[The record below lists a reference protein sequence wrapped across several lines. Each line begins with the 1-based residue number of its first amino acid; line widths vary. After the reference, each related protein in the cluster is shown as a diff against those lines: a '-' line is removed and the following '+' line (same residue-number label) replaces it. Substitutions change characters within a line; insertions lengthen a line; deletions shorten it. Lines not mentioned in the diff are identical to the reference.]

1 MNFSS
6 SLCRCWIFIAIIVVL
21 LSPFG
26 LAQQPPAGQPGQQAQ
41 PPAGQAVPGPGQEGQ
56 PPQPA
61 QRQQSP
67 IVRQIEIQYA
77 GPATL
82 SRQRI
87 LSNMKTT
94 VGQPYSELTV
104 EDDVRSLY
112 ATGLVTNV
120 RIYGEPLPDGV
131 KVIVVVQT
139 RVTLTEV
146 IIQGNQIVKAKRL
159 RRELNLK
166 TGTPLDEQSL
176 ETARQKLVELYQKR
190 GYPDTDVQYKVA
202 VNEDRGTAS
211 VTFAVSEGQRSVVK
225 TIRFVGNSVLSAK
238 RLRKEMKTKEN
249 NPLGFFTGAGRL
261 NNQQLDGDVQ
271 KLKELYQDNG
281 YADAQITDVK
291 IDRLDKKNVIVTI
304 YITEGQQYHV
314 GTVTIEGLHIVSEA
328 NFRKVIKVTEGKV
341 FSPQKLQKDIKSVED
356 AYGVAG
362 YADAKVNV
370 QTAPAGP
377 AVVNLSYKVDEGIQS
392 FVEHINIS
400 GNSRTKDKVLRREI
414 ILSPG
419 DVFDTVRVDISKKRL
434 EGLQYFERVDTYAS
448 DTAVPGRK
456 DLNVVVQEKR
466 TGNLNFGLGFST
478 TDGLLGFAELAQG
491 NFDIMNWKTFTGA
504 GQKFRARV
512 QLGTETKD
520 ASVELSEPYF
530 LDQRLAVGGRLFFDE
545 YDYYSDVYDQRD
557 YGFDI
562 FLRKPITNFLSMK
575 LDYTIQEIDI
585 YNIDQSLI
593 TTQLNNLINQEGV
606 DNLES
611 RVTLGLTYDTRDSA
625 FLTRKGTRIDFS
637 TYVSGGPLGG
647 SVQVYGFDLD
657 AAQYFHLPYDTIL
670 LLNGEIGSVNNWSDG
685 SKTGGIV
692 PIFDRLYLGGAST
705 LRGFKFRDVG
715 PKDDQGNAVGG
726 NTLTRWTIEYTI
738 PIIERVR
745 FAIFYDGGFVNAG
758 SWSFSPE
765 KVPVQGTPGKFS
777 GGLNQDIGIGVR
789 LDLPIGPLRL
799 DYGFPIEEDSFS
811 SKSGQ
816 FQFSVGYQF

>member
-1 MNFSS
+1 MNFSRS
-6 SLCRCWIFIAIIVVL
+6 SCRNWIFIAIISAAL
-21 LSPFG
+21 NSLGS
-26 LAQQPPAGQPGQQAQ
+26 AQQPPPGQPAQ
-41 PPAGQAVPGPGQEGQ
+41 PPPGQNPQVPGTEGQ

-61 QRQQSP
+61 PRQQSP

-94 VGQPYSELTV
+94 VGQPYSEQTV

-139 RVTLTEV
+139 RVTLSEIV
-146 IIQGNQIVKAKRL
+146 IQGNQAIKAKRL
-159 RRELNLK
+159 RRELNIK
-166 TGTPLDEQSL
+166 TGSPLDEQAL
-176 ETARQKLVELYQKR
+176 EQARQKLVELYQKR
-190 GYPDTDVQYKVA
+190 GYPDTDVQYKVD
-202 VNEDRGTAS
+202 VNEDRGTAR
-211 VTFAVSEGQRSVVK
+211 VTFAVSEGQKSVVK
-225 TIRFVGNSVLSAK
+225 RIRFVGNGALTAK

-249 NPLGFFTGAGRL
+249 NILGFVTGAGRL

-291 IDRLDKKNVIVTI
+291 IDRLDKKNVVVTI

-314 GTVTIEGLHIVSEA
+314 GTLSVEGLHIVTEA
-328 NFRKVIKVTEGKV
+328 NFRKVIKVTEGKI

-370 QTAPAGP
+370 QTTPAGP
-377 AVVNLSYKVDEGIQS
+377 SIVNLSYKVDEGIQS

-491 NFDIMNWKTFTGA
+491 NFDIMNWRTFTGA

-512 QLGTETKD
+512 QLGTETKN
-520 ASVELSEPYF
+520 ASIELSEPYF
-530 LDQRLAVGGRLFFDE
+530 LDQRLAFGGRLFFDE
-545 YDYYSDVYDQRD
+545 YNYFSDVYDQRD

-562 FLRKPITNFLSMK
+562 FMRKPITNFLSVK

-585 YNIDQSLI
+585 YNINSSLI
-593 TTQLNNLINQEGV
+593 TQQLNDLINEEGQK
-606 DNLES
+606 NLES
-611 RVTLGLTYDTRDSA
+611 RVTLSFTYDTRDSS
-625 FLTRKGTRIDFS
+625 FLTRKGTRIDLS
-637 TYVSGGPLGG
+637 AYVAGGPLGG
-647 SVQVYGFDLD
+647 DVQIYGFDFD

-670 LLNGEIGSVNNWSDG
+670 LFNGEIASVANWNGGS
-685 SKTGGIV
+685 IV

-715 PKDDQGNAVGG
+715 PKDDEGNALGG
-726 NTLTRWTIEYTI
+726 NTLARLTVEYTI
-738 PIIERVR
+738 PIIERIRAAV
-745 FAIFYDGGFVNAG
+745 FYDGGFVDPG
-758 SWSFSPE
+758 SWNFGANR
-765 KVPVQGTPGKFS
+765 VPSTKGRFS
-777 GGLNQDIGIGVR
+777 GGFNQDIGVGVR

>member
-1 MNFSS
+1 MNFSRS
-6 SLCRCWIFIAIIVVL
+6 SCRNWIFIAIISAAL
-21 LSPFG
+21 NSLGS
-26 LAQQPPAGQPGQQAQ
+26 AQQPPPGQPAQ
-41 PPAGQAVPGPGQEGQ
+41 PPPGQNPQVPGTEGQ

-61 QRQQSP
+61 PRQQSP

-94 VGQPYSELTV
+94 VGQPYSEQTV

-139 RVTLTEV
+139 RVTLSEIV
-146 IIQGNQIVKAKRL
+146 IQGNQAIKAKRL
-159 RRELNLK
+159 RRELNIK
-166 TGTPLDEQSL
+166 TGSPLDEQAL
-176 ETARQKLVELYQKR
+176 EQARQKLVELYQKR
-190 GYPDTDVQYKVA
+190 GYPDTDVQYKVD
-202 VNEDRGTAS
+202 VNEDRGTAR
-211 VTFAVSEGQRSVVK
+211 VTFAVSEGQKSVVK
-225 TIRFVGNSVLSAK
+225 RIRFVGNGALTAK

-249 NPLGFFTGAGRL
+249 NILGFVTGAGRL

-291 IDRLDKKNVIVTI
+291 IDRLDKKNVVVTI

-314 GTVTIEGLHIVSEA
+314 GTLSVEGLHIVSEA

-370 QTAPAGP
+370 QTTPAGP
-377 AVVNLSYKVDEGIQS
+377 SIVNLSYKVDEGIQS

-491 NFDIMNWKTFTGA
+491 NFDIMNWRTFTGA

-512 QLGTETKD
+512 QLGTETKN
-520 ASVELSEPYF
+520 ASIELSEPYF
-530 LDQRLAVGGRLFFDE
+530 LDQRLAFGGRLFFDE
-545 YDYYSDVYDQRD
+545 YNYFSDVYDQRD

-562 FLRKPITNFLSMK
+562 FMRKPITNFLSVK

-585 YNIDQSLI
+585 YNINSSLI
-593 TTQLNNLINQEGV
+593 TQQLNDLINEEGQK
-606 DNLES
+606 NLES
-611 RVTLGLTYDTRDSA
+611 RVTLSFTYDTRDSS
-625 FLTRKGTRIDFS
+625 FLTRKGTRIDLS
-637 TYVSGGPLGG
+637 AYVAGGPLGG
-647 SVQVYGFDLD
+647 DVQIYGFDFD

-670 LLNGEIGSVNNWSDG
+670 LFNGEIASVANWNGGS
-685 SKTGGIV
+685 IV

-715 PKDDQGNAVGG
+715 PKDDEGNALGG
-726 NTLTRWTIEYTI
+726 NTMARLTVEYTI
-738 PIIERVR
+738 PIIERIRAAV
-745 FAIFYDGGFVNAG
+745 FYDGGFVDPG
-758 SWSFSPE
+758 SWNFGANR
-765 KVPVQGTPGKFS
+765 VPSTKGRFS
-777 GGLNQDIGIGVR
+777 GGFNQDIGVGVR

>member
-6 SLCRCWIFIAIIVVL
+6 SLCRYWIFIAIIVAL

-26 LAQQPPAGQPGQQAQ
+26 QAQQPPAGQPGQ
-41 PPAGQAVPGPGQEGQ
+41 PPAGQGVPGPGQEGQ

-94 VGQPYSELTV
+94 VGQPYSEVTV

-146 IIQGNQIVKAKRL
+146 LIQGNQIVKAKRL

-166 TGTPLDEQSL
+166 TGSPLDEQAL

-211 VTFAVSEGQRSVVK
+211 VTFAISEGQRSVVK
-225 TIRFVGNSVLSAK
+225 TIRFVGNYVLTAK

-271 KLKELYQDNG
+271 KLKELYQDTG
-281 YADAQITDVK
+281 YADAQITDVR
-291 IDRLDKKNVIVTI
+291 IDRLDKKNVVVTI
-304 YITEGQQYHV
+304 YITEGPQYHV
-314 GTVTIEGLHIVSEA
+314 GTLSIEGLHIVSEP
-328 NFRKVIKVTEGKV
+328 NFRKVIKITEGKV
-341 FSPQKLQKDIKSVED
+341 FSPQKLQKDIKAVED

-370 QTAPAGP
+370 QTTPAGP

-512 QLGTETKD
+512 QLGTETKN

-545 YDYYSDVYDQRD
+545 YDYFSDVYDQRD

-593 TTQLNNLINQEGV
+593 TTQLNDLINQEGA

-611 RVTLGLTYDTRDSA
+611 RVTLGFTYDTRDSA

-637 TYVSGGPLGG
+637 TYVTGGPLGG

-670 LLNGEIGSVNNWSDG
+670 LLNGEIGTINNWSDG

-745 FAIFYDGGFVNAG
+745 FAVFYDGGFVNAG

-765 KVPVQGTPGKFS
+765 RVAVPGSPGKFS

>member
-1 MNFSS
+1 
-6 SLCRCWIFIAIIVVL
+6 
-21 LSPFG
+21 
-26 LAQQPPAGQPGQQAQ
+26 
-41 PPAGQAVPGPGQEGQ
+41 
-56 PPQPA
+56 
-61 QRQQSP
+61 
-67 IVRQIEIQYA
+67 
-77 GPATL
+77 
-82 SRQRI
+82 
-87 LSNMKTT
+87 MKTT
-94 VGQPYSELTV
+94 VGQPYSEQTV

-139 RVTLTEV
+139 RVTLSEIV
-146 IIQGNQIVKAKRL
+146 IQGNQAIKAKRL
-159 RRELNLK
+159 RRELNIK
-166 TGTPLDEQSL
+166 TGSPLDEQAL
-176 ETARQKLVELYQKR
+176 EQARQKLVELYQKR
-190 GYPDTDVQYKVA
+190 GYPDTDVQYKVD
-202 VNEDRGTAS
+202 VNEDRGTAR
-211 VTFAVSEGQRSVVK
+211 VTFAVSEGQKSVVK
-225 TIRFVGNSVLSAK
+225 RIRFVGNGALTAK

-249 NPLGFFTGAGRL
+249 NILGFVTGAGRL

-291 IDRLDKKNVIVTI
+291 IDRLDKKNVVVTI

-314 GTVTIEGLHIVSEA
+314 GTLSVEGLHIVTEA

-370 QTAPAGP
+370 QTTPAGP
-377 AVVNLSYKVDEGIQS
+377 SIVNLSYKVDEGIQS

-491 NFDIMNWKTFTGA
+491 NFDIMNWRTFTGA

-512 QLGTETKD
+512 QLGTQTKN
-520 ASVELSEPYF
+520 ASIELSEPYF
-530 LDQRLAVGGRLFFDE
+530 LDQRLAFGGRLFFDE
-545 YDYYSDVYDQRD
+545 YNYFSDVYDQRD

-562 FLRKPITNFLSMK
+562 FMRKPITNFLSVK

-585 YNIDQSLI
+585 YNINSSLI
-593 TTQLNNLINQEGV
+593 TQQLNDLINEEGQK
-606 DNLES
+606 NLES
-611 RVTLGLTYDTRDSA
+611 RVTLSFTYDTRDSS
-625 FLTRKGTRIDFS
+625 FLTRKGTRIDLS
-637 TYVSGGPLGG
+637 AYVAGGPLGG
-647 SVQVYGFDLD
+647 DVQIYGFDFD

-670 LLNGEIGSVNNWSDG
+670 LFNGEIASVANWNGGS
-685 SKTGGIV
+685 IV

-715 PKDDQGNAVGG
+715 PKDDEGNALGG
-726 NTLTRWTIEYTI
+726 NTMARLTVEYTI
-738 PIIERVR
+738 PIIERIRAAV
-745 FAIFYDGGFVNAG
+745 FYDGGFVDPG
-758 SWSFSPE
+758 SWNFGANR
-765 KVPVQGTPGKFS
+765 VPSTKGRFS
-777 GGLNQDIGIGVR
+777 GGFNQDIGVGVR

>member
-1 MNFSS
+1 MNFSRP
-6 SLCRCWIFIAIIVVL
+6 LCRNWIFMAIIL
-21 LSPFG
+21 ASLSPFG
-26 LAQQPPAGQPGQQAQ
+26 LAQQQAPGQPAQ
-41 PPAGQAVPGPGQEGQ
+41 PPAGQNPAPGQGVPQAPAGQ
-56 PPQPA
+56 PPPAA
-61 QRQQSP
+61 QRQSP

-94 VGQPYSELTV
+94 VGQPYSETTV

-139 RVTLTEV
+139 RVTLSEV
-146 IIQGNQIVKAKRL
+146 VIQGNQIVKAKRL
-159 RRELNLK
+159 RREMNLK
-166 TGTPLDEQSL
+166 TGTPLDEQAL
-176 ETARQKLVELYQKR
+176 EVARQKLVELYQKR
-190 GYPDTDVQYKVA
+190 GYPDTDVQYKVD
-202 VNEDRGTAS
+202 VNEDRGTAR
-211 VTFAVSEGQRSVVK
+211 VTFAISEGHRSTVK
-225 TIRFVGNSVLSAK
+225 TIRFVGNTVLSSK
-238 RLRKEMKTKEN
+238 RLRKEMKTKESN
-249 NPLGFFTGAGRL
+249 ILGFVTGAGRL
-261 NNQQLDGDVQ
+261 NNQQLDADVQ
-271 KLKELYQDNG
+271 KLRELYQDNG

-291 IDRLDKKNVIVTI
+291 IDRLDQKNVIITI
-304 YITEGQQYHV
+304 YINEGPQYHI
-314 GTVTIEGLHIVSEA
+314 GTVTVEGLHIVTEP
-328 NFRKVIKVTEGKV
+328 NFRKVIKETEGKV

-370 QTAPAGP
+370 QTTPAGP
-377 AVVNLSYKVDEGIQS
+377 AMVNLSYKVDEGIQS

-414 ILSPG
+414 VLSPG

-448 DTAVPGRK
+448 DTAIPGRK

-478 TDGLLGFAELAQG
+478 TDGLLGFAELSQG
-491 NFDIMNWKTFTGA
+491 NFDILNWKTFTGA

-520 ASVELSEPYF
+520 ASIELSEPYF
-530 LDQRLAVGGRLFFDE
+530 LDQRLALGGRLFFDE
-545 YDYYSDVYDQRD
+545 YNYYSDVYDQRD

-562 FLRKPITNFLSMK
+562 FLRKPITNFLSVK

-585 YNIDQSLI
+585 YNINSSLI
-593 TTQLNNLINQEGV
+593 SSELQDLINQEGA

-611 RVTLGLTYDTRDSA
+611 RVTLGFTYDTRDSA
-625 FLTRKGTRIDFS
+625 FLTRKGTRIDLS

-647 SVQVYGFDLD
+647 SVQVYGMDLD

-670 LLNGEIGSVNNWSDG
+670 LLNGEIGSVANWSGG
-685 SKTGGIV
+685 SESGGIV

-715 PKDDQGNAVGG
+715 PKDGNGDAIGG
-726 NTLTRWTIEYTI
+726 NTLVRYTIEYTI

-745 FAIFYDGGFVNAG
+745 AAVFYDGGFVNPG
-758 SWSFSPE
+758 SWSFSPQ
-765 KVPVQGTPGKFS
+765 KVPTGNKGQFS
-777 GGLNQDIGIGVR
+777 GGFNQDIGIGVR

>member
-1 MNFSS
+1 MNFSRS
-6 SLCRCWIFIAIIVVL
+6 SCRNWIFIAIISAAL
-21 LSPFG
+21 NSLGS
-26 LAQQPPAGQPGQQAQ
+26 AQQPPPGQPAQ
-41 PPAGQAVPGPGQEGQ
+41 PPPGQNPQVPGTEGQ

-61 QRQQSP
+61 PRQQSP

-94 VGQPYSELTV
+94 VGQPYSEQTV

-139 RVTLTEV
+139 RVTLSEIV
-146 IIQGNQIVKAKRL
+146 IQGNQAIKAKRL
-159 RRELNLK
+159 RRELNIK
-166 TGTPLDEQSL
+166 TGSPLDEQAL
-176 ETARQKLVELYQKR
+176 EQARQKLVELYQKR
-190 GYPDTDVQYKVA
+190 GYPDTDVQYKVD
-202 VNEDRGTAS
+202 VNEDRGTAR
-211 VTFAVSEGQRSVVK
+211 VTFAVSEGQKSVVK
-225 TIRFVGNSVLSAK
+225 RIRFVGNGALTAK

-249 NPLGFFTGAGRL
+249 NILGFVTGAGRL

-291 IDRLDKKNVIVTI
+291 IDRLDKKNVVVTI

-314 GTVTIEGLHIVSEA
+314 GTLSVEGLHIVTEA
-328 NFRKVIKVTEGKV
+328 NFRKVIKVTEGKI

-370 QTAPAGP
+370 QTTPAGP
-377 AVVNLSYKVDEGIQS
+377 SIVNLSYKVDEGIQS

-491 NFDIMNWKTFTGA
+491 NFDIMNWRTFTGA

-512 QLGTETKD
+512 QLGTQTKN
-520 ASVELSEPYF
+520 ASIELSEPYF
-530 LDQRLAVGGRLFFDE
+530 LDQRLAFGGRLFFDE
-545 YDYYSDVYDQRD
+545 YNYFSDVYDQRD

-562 FLRKPITNFLSMK
+562 FMRKPITNFLSVK

-585 YNIDQSLI
+585 YNINSSLI
-593 TTQLNNLINQEGV
+593 TQQLNDLINEEGQK
-606 DNLES
+606 NLES
-611 RVTLGLTYDTRDSA
+611 RVTLSFTYDTRDSS
-625 FLTRKGTRIDFS
+625 FLTRKGTRIDLS
-637 TYVSGGPLGG
+637 AYVAGGPLGG
-647 SVQVYGFDLD
+647 DVQIYGFDFD

-670 LLNGEIGSVNNWSDG
+670 LFNGEIASVANWNGGS
-685 SKTGGIV
+685 IV

-715 PKDDQGNAVGG
+715 PKDDEGNALGG
-726 NTLTRWTIEYTI
+726 NTLARLTVEYTI

-745 FAIFYDGGFVNAG
+745 AAVFYDGGFVDPG
-758 SWSFSPE
+758 SWNFGANR
-765 KVPVQGTPGKFS
+765 VPSTKGRFS
-777 GGLNQDIGIGVR
+777 GGFNQDIGVGVR

>member
-1 MNFSS
+1 VQAPPGQN
-6 SLCRCWIFIAIIVVL
+6 
-21 LSPFG
+21 
-26 LAQQPPAGQPGQQAQ
+26 QPPAGQNA
-41 PPAGQAVPGPGQEGQ
+41 PATGQEGQ
-56 PPQPA
+56 PPTPA
-61 QRQQSP
+61 PRQQSP

-146 IIQGNQIVKAKRL
+146 TIQGNQIVNTKRL

-166 TGTPLDEQSL
+166 TGSPLDEQAL
-176 ETARQKLVELYQKR
+176 ETARQKLVDLYQKR
-190 GYPDTDVQYKVA
+190 GYPDTDVQYKVD
-202 VNEDRGTAS
+202 VNEDRGTAR
-211 VTFAVSEGQRSVVK
+211 VIFAVSEGQKSLIK
-225 TIRFVGNSVLSAK
+225 TIRFVGNTALTSK

-249 NPLGFFTGAGRL
+249 NLLGFVTGAGRL

-271 KLKELYQDNG
+271 KIKELYQDNG
-281 YADAQITDVK
+281 YADAQISDVR
-291 IDRLDKKNVIVTI
+291 IDRMNKNNVIITI
-304 YITEGQQYHV
+304 YINEGPRYHV
-314 GTVTIEGLHIVSEA
+314 GTLTVEGLHIVSEP

-341 FSPQKLQKDIKSVED
+341 FSPQKLQKDIKAVED

-370 QTAPAGP
+370 QTTPAGP

-434 EGLQYFERVDTYAS
+434 EGLQFFERVDTYAS

-456 DLNVVVQEKR
+456 DLNVTVQEKR

-478 TDGLLGFAELAQG
+478 TDGLLGFAELSQG

-512 QLGTETKD
+512 QLGTETKN
-520 ASVELSEPYF
+520 ASIELSEPYLF
-530 LDQRLAVGGRLFFDE
+530 DQRLALGGRLFFDE
-545 YDYYSDVYDQRD
+545 YNYFSDVYDQRD

-562 FLRKPITNFLSMK
+562 YLRKPITNFLSAK

-585 YNIDQSLI
+585 YNINSSLI
-593 TTQLNNLINQEGV
+593 TSQLQDLINQEGAY
-606 DNLES
+606 NLES
-611 RVTLGLTYDTRDSA
+611 RATLSLTYDTRDSA
-625 FLTRKGTRIDFS
+625 FLTRKGTRVDFS
-637 TYVSGGPLGG
+637 TYVAGGPLGG
-647 SVQVYGFDLD
+647 SVQVYGFDVD

-670 LLNGEIGSVNNWSDG
+670 LLNGEVGTVENWGGSS
-685 SKTGGIV
+685 STGGIV
-692 PIFDRLYLGGAST
+692 PIFDRLYLGGASN

-715 PKDDQGNAVGG
+715 PKDNEGNAVGG

-745 FAIFYDGGFVNAG
+745 FAVFYDGGFVNAG

-765 KVPVQGTPGKFS
+765 KVQVPGNTQGKFS

>member
-6 SLCRCWIFIAIIVVL
+6 SLCRKLIFIAIIGAS

-26 LAQQPPAGQPGQQAQ
+26 LAQQPPPSEPAQ
-41 PPAGQAVPGPGQEGQ
+41 PPAGQNAPAAGQNAPAAGQEAQ
-56 PPQPA
+56 PPQA
-61 QRQQSP
+61 GQRQQSP

-94 VGQPYSELTV
+94 VGQPYSEQTV

-131 KVIVVVQT
+131 KVIVVIQT

-146 IIQGNQIVKAKRL
+146 VIQGNQIVKAKRL

-166 TGTPLDEQSL
+166 TGTPLDEQAL
-176 ETARQKLVELYQKR
+176 EQARQKLVELYQKR
-190 GYPDTDVQYKVA
+190 GYPDTDVQYKVD
-202 VNEDRGTAS
+202 VNEDRGTAR
-211 VTFAVSEGQRSVVK
+211 VTFAISEGQKSVVK
-225 TIRFVGNSVLSAK
+225 TIRFVGNTVLTSK

-249 NPLGFFTGAGRL
+249 NFLGFVTGAGRL

-291 IDRLDKKNVIVTI
+291 IDRLDKKNVAITI
-304 YITEGQQYHV
+304 YITEGPQYHV
-314 GTVTIEGLHIVSEA
+314 GTLTIEGLHIVSEP

-341 FSPQKLQKDIKSVED
+341 FSPQKLQKDIKAVED

-370 QTAPAGP
+370 ETTPAGP
-377 AVVNLSYKVDEGIQS
+377 ALVNLSYKVDEGIQS

-414 ILSPG
+414 VLSPG

-448 DTAVPGRK
+448 DTAIPGRK

-491 NFDIMNWKTFTGA
+491 NFDIMNWRTFTGA

-512 QLGTETKD
+512 QLGTQTKN
-520 ASVELSEPYF
+520 ASIELSEPYF
-530 LDQRLAVGGRLFFDE
+530 LDQRWRWAGGC
-545 YDYYSDVYDQRD
+545 
-557 YGFDI
+557 
-562 FLRKPITNFLSMK
+562 
-575 LDYTIQEIDI
+575 
-585 YNIDQSLI
+585 SLTSTI
-593 TTQLNNLINQEGV
+593 TTATCTTSGTTDLTSSCV
-606 DNLES
+606 S
-611 RVTLGLTYDTRDSA
+611 R
-625 FLTRKGTRIDFS
+625 
-637 TYVSGGPLGG
+637 
-647 SVQVYGFDLD
+647 
-657 AAQYFHLPYDTIL
+657 
-670 LLNGEIGSVNNWSDG
+670 
-685 SKTGGIV
+685 
-692 PIFDRLYLGGAST
+692 
-705 LRGFKFRDVG
+705 
-715 PKDDQGNAVGG
+715 
-726 NTLTRWTIEYTI
+726 
-738 PIIERVR
+738 
-745 FAIFYDGGFVNAG
+745 
-758 SWSFSPE
+758 
-765 KVPVQGTPGKFS
+765 
-777 GGLNQDIGIGVR
+777 
-789 LDLPIGPLRL
+789 
-799 DYGFPIEEDSFS
+799 
-811 SKSGQ
+811 
-816 FQFSVGYQF
+816 

>member
-1 MNFSS
+1 MVT
-6 SLCRCWIFIAIIVVL
+6 IIL
-21 LSPFG
+21 AFLGPQG
-26 LAQQPPAGQPGQQAQ
+26 RAQQPPAGQPPLPAAGQNPPAPGQEAQ
-41 PPAGQAVPGPGQEGQ
+41 PPAQ
-56 PPQPA
+56 PEKPQ
-61 QRQQSP
+61 RSP

-94 VGQPYSELTV
+94 VGQPYSEQTV

-146 IIQGNQIVKAKRL
+146 AIQGNEVIKTKRI
-159 RRELNLK
+159 RKELNLK
-166 TGTPLDEQSL
+166 TGSPLDEQAL
-176 ETARQKLVELYQKR
+176 EQARQKVVEMYQKR
-190 GYPDTDVQYKVA
+190 GYPDTDVQYKVD
-202 VNEDRGTAS
+202 VNEERGTAR
-211 VTFAVSEGQRSVVK
+211 VTFAISEGRKAVVK
-225 TIRFVGNSVLSAK
+225 TISFVGNMAIRSK

-249 NPLGFFTGAGRL
+249 NILGFLTGAGRL

-271 KLKELYQDNG
+271 KIKELYQDNG
-281 YADAQITDVK
+281 YADVQVTDVR
-291 IDRLDKKNVIVTI
+291 IDRLDKKNVAITI
-304 YITEGQQYHV
+304 YINEGQQYHV
-314 GTVTIEGLHIVSEA
+314 GTVAIQGLHIVTEA

-370 QTAPAGP
+370 ETTPGGP
-377 AVVNLSYKVDEGIQS
+377 ALVNLSYKVDEGIQS

-400 GNSRTKDKVLRREI
+400 GNSRTKDKVIRREI
-414 ILSPG
+414 VLSPG

-448 DTAVPGRK
+448 DTTVPGRK

-478 TDGLLGFAELAQG
+478 TDGLLGFAELSQG
-491 NFDIMNWKTFTGA
+491 NFDITNWKTFTGA

-512 QLGTETKD
+512 QLGTQTKD
-520 ASVELSEPYF
+520 ASIELTEPYF
-530 LDQRLAVGGRLFFDE
+530 LDQRLALSGRLFFDE
-545 YDYYSDVYDQRD
+545 YNYYSDVYDQRD

-562 FLRKPITNFLSMK
+562 NVRKPITNFLSVK
-575 LDYTIQEIDI
+575 LDYTLQEIGI
-585 YNIDQSLI
+585 YNINQSAI
-593 TTQLNNLINQEGV
+593 TQQLLNIIQQQGSY
-606 DNLES
+606 NLES
-611 RVTLGLTYDTRDSA
+611 RVTLALTYDTRDSA
-625 FLTRKGTRIDFS
+625 FLTRKGTRVDLS
-637 TYVSGGPLGG
+637 TYVAGGPLGG
-647 SVQVYGFDLD
+647 DVSVYGFDLD

-670 LLNGEIGSVNNWSDG
+670 LLNGEVGVVSNWNNDS
-685 SKTGGIV
+685 IV
-692 PIFDRLYLGGAST
+692 PIFDRLYLGGASN
-705 LRGFKFRDVG
+705 LRGFRFRDVG
-715 PKDDQGNAVGG
+715 PKDDQGNALGG
-726 NTLTRWTIEYTI
+726 NTLARLTVEYTI

-745 FAIFYDGGFVNAG
+745 FAVFYDGGFVNPG
-758 SWSFSPE
+758 SWSFSPQ
-765 KVPVQGTPGKFS
+765 KVPTTPPGGSNNGKFS
-777 GGLNQDIGIGVR
+777 GGYNQDIGIGVR
-789 LDLPIGPLRL
+789 LDLPIGPIRL
-799 DYGFPIEEDSFS
+799 DYGYPIQEDSFS

>member
-1 MNFSS
+1 MNFSRS
-6 SLCRCWIFIAIIVVL
+6 SCRNWIFIAIISAAL
-21 LSPFG
+21 NSLGS
-26 LAQQPPAGQPGQQAQ
+26 AQQPPPGQPAQ
-41 PPAGQAVPGPGQEGQ
+41 PPPGQNPQVPGTEGQ

-61 QRQQSP
+61 PRQQSP

-94 VGQPYSELTV
+94 VGQPYSEQTV

-139 RVTLTEV
+139 RVTLSEIV
-146 IIQGNQIVKAKRL
+146 IQGNQAIKAKRL
-159 RRELNLK
+159 RRELNIK
-166 TGTPLDEQSL
+166 TGSPLDEQAL
-176 ETARQKLVELYQKR
+176 EQARQKLVELYQKR
-190 GYPDTDVQYKVA
+190 GYPDTDVQYKVD
-202 VNEDRGTAS
+202 VNEDRGTAR
-211 VTFAVSEGQRSVVK
+211 VTFAVSEGQKSVVK
-225 TIRFVGNSVLSAK
+225 RIRFVGNGALTAK

-249 NPLGFFTGAGRL
+249 NILGFVTGAGRL

-291 IDRLDKKNVIVTI
+291 IDRLDKKNVVVTI

-314 GTVTIEGLHIVSEA
+314 GTLSVEGLHIVTEA

-370 QTAPAGP
+370 QTTPAGP
-377 AVVNLSYKVDEGIQS
+377 SIVNLSYKVDEGIQS

-491 NFDIMNWKTFTGA
+491 NFDIMNWRTFTGA

-512 QLGTETKD
+512 QLGTQTKN
-520 ASVELSEPYF
+520 ASIELSEPYF
-530 LDQRLAVGGRLFFDE
+530 LDQRLAFGGRLFFDE
-545 YDYYSDVYDQRD
+545 YNYFSDVYDQRD

-562 FLRKPITNFLSMK
+562 FMRKPITNFLSVK

-585 YNIDQSLI
+585 YNINSSLI
-593 TTQLNNLINQEGV
+593 TQQLNDLINEEGQK
-606 DNLES
+606 NLES
-611 RVTLGLTYDTRDSA
+611 RVTLSFTYDTRDSS
-625 FLTRKGTRIDFS
+625 FLTRKGTRIDLS
-637 TYVSGGPLGG
+637 AYVAGGPLGG
-647 SVQVYGFDLD
+647 DVQIYGFDFD

-670 LLNGEIGSVNNWSDG
+670 LFNGEIASVANWNGGS
-685 SKTGGIV
+685 IV

-715 PKDDQGNAVGG
+715 PKDDEGNALGG
-726 NTLTRWTIEYTI
+726 NTLARLTVEYTI

-745 FAIFYDGGFVNAG
+745 AAVFYDGGFVDPG
-758 SWSFSPE
+758 SWNFGANR
-765 KVPVQGTPGKFS
+765 VPSTKGRFS
-777 GGLNQDIGIGVR
+777 GGFNQDIGVGVR

>member
-6 SLCRCWIFIAIIVVL
+6 PHFRIWILVTIFLAFL
-21 LSPFG
+21 G
-26 LAQQPPAGQPGQQAQ
+26 LQGQAQQPAGGQPPLPPAGQNPPAPQ
-41 PPAGQAVPGPGQEGQ
+41 PPAQ
-56 PPQPA
+56 PEKP
-61 QRQQSP
+61 QQSP

-94 VGQPYSELTV
+94 VGQPYSEQTV

-146 IIQGNQIVKAKRL
+146 AIQGNEIVKTKRI

-166 TGTPLDEQSL
+166 TGSPLDEQAL
-176 ETARQKLVELYQKR
+176 EQARQKVVEMYQRR
-190 GYPDTDVQYKVA
+190 GYPDTDVQYKVD
-202 VNEDRGTAS
+202 VNEERGTAK
-211 VTFAVSEGQRSVVK
+211 VTFAISEGRKAVVK
-225 TIRFVGNSVLSAK
+225 TISFVGNTAIKLK

-249 NPLGFFTGAGRL
+249 NILGFLTGAGRL

-271 KLKELYQDNG
+271 KIKELYQDNG
-281 YADAQITDVK
+281 YADVQVTDVRV
-291 IDRLDKKNVIVTI
+291 DRLDKKNVAITI
-304 YITEGQQYHV
+304 YINEGQQYHV
-314 GTVTIEGLHIVSEA
+314 GTVTVTGLHIVTEA

-370 QTAPAGP
+370 ETTPGGP
-377 AVVNLSYKVDEGIQS
+377 ALVNLSYKVDEGIQS

-400 GNSRTKDKVLRREI
+400 GNSRTKDKVIRREI
-414 ILSPG
+414 VLSPG

-448 DTAVPGRK
+448 DTTVPGRK
-456 DLNVVVQEKR
+456 DLNVIVQEKR

-478 TDGLLGFAELAQG
+478 TDGLLGFGELTQG
-491 NFDIMNWKTFTGA
+491 NFDITNWRTFTGA

-512 QLGTETKD
+512 QLGTQTKN
-520 ASVELSEPYF
+520 ASLELSEPYF

-545 YDYYSDVYDQRD
+545 YNYFSDVYNQRD

-562 FLRKPITNFLSMK
+562 FARKPITNFLSVK

-585 YNIDQSLI
+585 YSINSSAI
-593 TTQLNNLINQEGV
+593 TQQLLDLINAQGAS
-606 DNLES
+606 NLES

-637 TYVSGGPLGG
+637 TYVAGGPLGG
-647 SVQVYGFDLD
+647 DVSVYGFDID
-657 AAQYFHLPYDTIL
+657 ASQYFHLPYDTIL
-670 LLNGEIGSVNNWSDG
+670 LLNGEVGVVSNWNNDV
-685 SKTGGIV
+685 IV
-692 PIFDRLYLGGAST
+692 PIFDRVYLGGASN
-705 LRGFKFRDVG
+705 LRGFRFRDVG
-715 PKDDQGNAVGG
+715 PKDEEGNALGG
-726 NTLTRWTIEYTI
+726 NTLARLTVEYTI

-745 FAIFYDGGFVNAG
+745 FAVFYDGGFVNPG
-758 SWSFSPE
+758 SWSFSPQ
-765 KVPVQGTPGKFS
+765 KIPTTPPGGSNNGKFS
-777 GGLNQDIGIGVR
+777 GGFNQDIGIGVR
-789 LDLPIGPLRL
+789 LDLPIGPIRL
-799 DYGFPIEEDSFS
+799 DYGYPIQEDSFS

>member
-1 MNFSS
+1 VQAPPGQN
-6 SLCRCWIFIAIIVVL
+6 
-21 LSPFG
+21 
-26 LAQQPPAGQPGQQAQ
+26 QTPAGQNA
-41 PPAGQAVPGPGQEGQ
+41 PATGQEGQ
-56 PPQPA
+56 PPTPA
-61 QRQQSP
+61 PRQQSP

-146 IIQGNQIVKAKRL
+146 TIQGNQIVKTKRL

-166 TGTPLDEQSL
+166 TGSPLDEQAL
-176 ETARQKLVELYQKR
+176 ETARQKLVDLYQKR
-190 GYPDTDVQYKVA
+190 GYPDTDVQYKVD
-202 VNEDRGTAS
+202 VNEDRGTAR
-211 VTFAVSEGQRSVVK
+211 VIFAVSEGQKSLIK
-225 TIRFVGNSVLSAK
+225 TIRFVGNTALTSK

-249 NPLGFFTGAGRL
+249 NLLGFVTGAGRL

-271 KLKELYQDNG
+271 KIKELYQDNG
-281 YADAQITDVK
+281 YADAQISDVR
-291 IDRLDKKNVIVTI
+291 IDRMNKNNVIITI
-304 YITEGQQYHV
+304 YINEGPRYHV
-314 GTVTIEGLHIVSEA
+314 GTLTVEGLHIVSEP

-341 FSPQKLQKDIKSVED
+341 FSPQKLQKDIKAVED

-370 QTAPAGP
+370 QTTPAGP

-434 EGLQYFERVDTYAS
+434 EGLQFFERVDTYAS

-456 DLNVVVQEKR
+456 DLNVTVQEKR

-478 TDGLLGFAELAQG
+478 TDGLLGFAELSQG

-512 QLGTETKD
+512 QLGTETKN
-520 ASVELSEPYF
+520 ASIELSEPYLF
-530 LDQRLAVGGRLFFDE
+530 DQRLALGGRLFFDE
-545 YDYYSDVYDQRD
+545 YNYFSDVYDQRD

-562 FLRKPITNFLSMK
+562 YLRKPITNFLSAK

-585 YNIDQSLI
+585 YNIDSSLI
-593 TTQLNNLINQEGV
+593 TSQLQDLINQEGAY
-606 DNLES
+606 NLES
-611 RVTLGLTYDTRDSA
+611 RATLSLTYDTRDSA
-625 FLTRKGTRIDFS
+625 FLTRKGTRVDFS
-637 TYVSGGPLGG
+637 TYVAGGPLGG
-647 SVQVYGFDLD
+647 SVQVYGFDVD

-670 LLNGEIGSVNNWSDG
+670 LLNGEVGTVENWGGSS
-685 SKTGGIV
+685 STGGIV
-692 PIFDRLYLGGAST
+692 PIFDRLYLGGASN

-715 PKDDQGNAVGG
+715 PKDNEGNAVGG

-745 FAIFYDGGFVNAG
+745 FAVFYDGGFVNAG

-765 KVPVQGTPGKFS
+765 KVQVPGNTQGKFS

>member
-1 MNFSS
+1 MNFSRS
-6 SLCRCWIFIAIIVVL
+6 SCRNWIFIAIISAALNL
-21 LSPFG
+21 LGS
-26 LAQQPPAGQPGQQAQ
+26 AQQPPPGQPAQ
-41 PPAGQAVPGPGQEGQ
+41 PPPGQNPQVPGTEGQ

-61 QRQQSP
+61 PRQQSP

-94 VGQPYSELTV
+94 VGQPYSEQTV

-139 RVTLTEV
+139 RVTLSEIV
-146 IIQGNQIVKAKRL
+146 IQGNQVIKAKRL
-159 RRELNLK
+159 RRELNIK
-166 TGTPLDEQSL
+166 TGSPLDEQAL
-176 ETARQKLVELYQKR
+176 EQARQKLVELYQKR
-190 GYPDTDVQYKVA
+190 GYPDTDVQYKVD
-202 VNEDRGTAS
+202 VNEDRGTAR
-211 VTFAVSEGQRSVVK
+211 VTFAVSEGQKSVVK
-225 TIRFVGNSVLSAK
+225 RIRFVGNGTLTAK

-249 NPLGFFTGAGRL
+249 NILGFVTGAGRL

-291 IDRLDKKNVIVTI
+291 IDRLDKKNVVVTI

-314 GTVTIEGLHIVSEA
+314 GTLSVEGLHIVSEA

-370 QTAPAGP
+370 QTTPAGP
-377 AVVNLSYKVDEGIQS
+377 SIVNLSYKVDEGIQS

-491 NFDIMNWKTFTGA
+491 NFDIMNWRTFTGA

-512 QLGTETKD
+512 QLGTETKN
-520 ASVELSEPYF
+520 ASIELSEPYF
-530 LDQRLAVGGRLFFDE
+530 LDQRLAFGGRLFFDE
-545 YDYYSDVYDQRD
+545 YNYFSDVYDQRD

-562 FLRKPITNFLSMK
+562 FMRKPITNFLSVK

-585 YNIDQSLI
+585 YNINSALI
-593 TTQLNNLINQEGV
+593 TQQLNDLINEEGQK
-606 DNLES
+606 NLES
-611 RVTLGLTYDTRDSA
+611 RVTLSFTYDTRDSS
-625 FLTRKGTRIDFS
+625 FLTRKGTRIDLS
-637 TYVSGGPLGG
+637 AYVAGGPLGG
-647 SVQVYGFDLD
+647 DVQIYGFDFD

-670 LLNGEIGSVNNWSDG
+670 LFNGEIASVANWNGGS
-685 SKTGGIV
+685 IV
-692 PIFDRLYLGGAST
+692 PLFDRLYLGGAST

-715 PKDDQGNAVGG
+715 PKDDEGNALGG
-726 NTLTRWTIEYTI
+726 NTLARLTVEYTI

-745 FAIFYDGGFVNAG
+745 AAVFYDGGFVDPG
-758 SWSFSPE
+758 SWNFGANR
-765 KVPVQGTPGKFS
+765 VPSTKGRFS
-777 GGLNQDIGIGVR
+777 GGFNQDIGVGVR

>member
-1 MNFSS
+1 MA
-6 SLCRCWIFIAIIVVL
+6 SLC
-21 LSPFG
+21 PFG
-26 LAQQPPAGQPGQQAQ
+26 LAQQPPAGQPGQ
-41 PPAGQAVPGPGQEGQ
+41 PPAGQTAPATGQEGQ

-166 TGTPLDEQSL
+166 TGTPLDEQAL

-211 VTFAVSEGQRSVVK
+211 VTFAVSEGQKSVVK
-225 TIRFVGNSVLSAK
+225 TIRFVGNAALTAK

-249 NPLGFFTGAGRL
+249 NILGFVTGAGRL

-281 YADAQITDVK
+281 YEDAQINDVR
-291 IDRLDKKNVIVTI
+291 IDRLDKKNVVVTI

-314 GTVTIEGLHIVSEA
+314 GTLTIDGLHIVSEP

-370 QTAPAGP
+370 QTTPAGP
-377 AVVNLSYKVDEGIQS
+377 ALVNLSYKVDEGIQS

-434 EGLQYFERVDTYAS
+434 EGLQYFERVDTFAS
-448 DTAVPGRK
+448 DTTVPGRK

-504 GQKFRARV
+504 GQKFRARI
-512 QLGTETKD
+512 QLGTETKN
-520 ASVELSEPYF
+520 ASIELSEPYF
-530 LDQRLAVGGRLFFDE
+530 LDQRLAIGGRLFFDE
-545 YDYYSDVYDQRD
+545 YDYFSDVYDQRD

-585 YNIDQSLI
+585 YNINQSLI
-593 TTQLNNLINQEGV
+593 TTQLNDLINTEGAY
-606 DNLES
+606 NLES
-611 RVTLGLTYDTRDSA
+611 RVTLGFTYDTRDSA

-637 TYVSGGPLGG
+637 AYVAGGPLGG
-647 SVQVYGFDLD
+647 SVQVFGFDLD

-670 LLNGEIGSVNNWSDG
+670 LLNGEVGSVENWSNG

-715 PKDDQGNAVGG
+715 PKDNEGNAVGG
-726 NTLTRWTIEYTI
+726 STLTRWTIEYTI

-745 FAIFYDGGFVNAG
+745 FALFYDGGFVNPG
-758 SWSFSPE
+758 SFSFGPQ
-765 KVPVQGTPGKFS
+765 KVLVPGGSNGKFS

>member
-1 MNFSS
+1 MVT
-6 SLCRCWIFIAIIVVL
+6 IIL
-21 LSPFG
+21 AFLGPQG
-26 LAQQPPAGQPGQQAQ
+26 QAQQPAAGQPPLPPVPPAGQKPPAPGQESQ
-41 PPAGQAVPGPGQEGQ
+41 PPAQ
-56 PPQPA
+56 PEKP
-61 QRQQSP
+61 QQSP

-94 VGQPYSELTV
+94 VGQPYSEQTV

-139 RVTLTEV
+139 RVTLTE
-146 IIQGNQIVKAKRL
+146 IAIQGNEVVKEKRI
-159 RRELNLK
+159 RHELNLK
-166 TGTPLDEQSL
+166 TGSPLDEQAL
-176 ETARQKLVELYQKR
+176 EQARQKVVEMYQKR
-190 GYPDTDVQYKVA
+190 GYPDTDVQYKVD
-202 VNEDRGTAS
+202 VNEERGTAK
-211 VTFAVSEGQRSVVK
+211 VTFAISEGRKAVVK
-225 TIRFVGNSVLSAK
+225 TISFVGNTAIKSK

-249 NPLGFFTGAGRL
+249 NILGFLTGAGRL

-271 KLKELYQDNG
+271 KIKELYQDNG
-281 YADAQITDVK
+281 YADVQVTDVRV
-291 IDRLDKKNVIVTI
+291 DRLDKKNVAITI
-304 YITEGQQYHV
+304 YINEGQQYHV
-314 GTVTIEGLHIVSEA
+314 GTVTVEGLHIVTEA

-370 QTAPAGP
+370 QTTPGGP
-377 AVVNLSYKVDEGIQS
+377 ALVNLSYKVDEGIQS

-400 GNSRTKDKVLRREI
+400 GNSRTKDKVIRREI
-414 ILSPG
+414 VLSPG

-448 DTAVPGRK
+448 DTTVPGRK

-478 TDGLLGFAELAQG
+478 TDGLLGFAELSQG
-491 NFDIMNWKTFTGA
+491 NFDITNWKTFTGA

-512 QLGTETKD
+512 QLGTQTKD
-520 ASVELSEPYF
+520 ASIELTEPYF
-530 LDQRLAVGGRLFFDE
+530 LDQRLAVSGRVFFDE
-545 YDYYSDVYDQRD
+545 YNYYSDVYDQRD

-562 FLRKPITNFLSMK
+562 NARKPITNFLSVK
-575 LDYTIQEIDI
+575 LDYTLQEIGI
-585 YNIDQSLI
+585 YNINQSAI
-593 TTQLNNLINQEGV
+593 TQQLLSIIQQQGSY
-606 DNLES
+606 NLES
-611 RVTLGLTYDTRDSA
+611 RVTASMTYDTRDSA
-625 FLTRKGTRIDFS
+625 FLTRKGTRIDLS
-637 TYVSGGPLGG
+637 TYVAGGPLGG
-647 SVQVYGFDLD
+647 DVSVYGFDLD

-670 LLNGEIGSVNNWSDG
+670 LLNGEVGVVSNWNNDS
-685 SKTGGIV
+685 IV

-705 LRGFKFRDVG
+705 LRGFRFRDVG
-715 PKDDQGNAVGG
+715 PKDDQGNALGG
-726 NTLTRWTIEYTI
+726 NTLARLTVEYTI

-745 FAIFYDGGFVNAG
+745 FAVFYDGGFVNPG
-758 SWSFSPE
+758 SWSFSPQ
-765 KVPVQGTPGKFS
+765 KIPTTPPGGSNNGKFS
-777 GGLNQDIGIGVR
+777 GGYNQDIGIGVR
-789 LDLPIGPLRL
+789 LDLPIGPIRL
-799 DYGFPIEEDSFS
+799 DYGYPIQEDSFS

>member
-6 SLCRCWIFIAIIVVL
+6 SLCRNWIFVAIL
-21 LSPFG
+21 MAFLSPMG
-26 LAQQPPAGQPGQQAQ
+26 RAQQPPP
-41 PPAGQAVPGPGQEGQ
+41 GQ
-56 PPQPA
+56 PPQAPPPGQEAPVGQPA
-61 QRQQSP
+61 QAPQRQQV
-67 IVRQIEIQYA
+67 VRQIEIQYA

-87 LSNMKTT
+87 LSNMKTI
-94 VGQPYSELTV
+94 VGQPYSEQTV

-146 IIQGNQIVKAKRL
+146 VIQGNLKVKTKRL

-166 TGTPLDEQSL
+166 SGTPLDEQAL
-176 ETARQKLVELYQKR
+176 EQARQKLVELYQKR
-190 GYPDTDVQYKVA
+190 GYPNTDVQYKVD
-202 VNEDRGTAS
+202 VNEDRGTAR
-211 VTFAVSEGQRSVVK
+211 VTFAISEGQQSVVK
-225 TIRFVGNSVLSAK
+225 TIRFVGNSVLTSK

-249 NPLGFFTGAGRL
+249 NILGFVTGAGRL

-281 YADAQITDVK
+281 YADAQITDVR

-304 YITEGQQYHV
+304 YITEGAQYHV
-314 GTVTIEGLHIVSEA
+314 GTLTVEGLHIVSDA

-370 QTAPAGP
+370 QTTPAGP

-478 TDGLLGFAELAQG
+478 TDGLLGFAELSQG

-520 ASVELSEPYF
+520 ASIELSEPYF
-530 LDQRLAVGGRLFFDE
+530 LDQRLALGGRLFFDE
-545 YDYYSDVYDQRD
+545 YDYFSDVYDQRD

-562 FLRKPITNFLSMK
+562 FLRKPITNFLSVK

-585 YNIDQSLI
+585 YNINSDLI
-593 TTQLNNLINQEGV
+593 SSELQNLINQEGA

-625 FLTRKGTRIDFS
+625 FLTRKGTRIDFTS
-637 TYVSGGPLGG
+637 YVAGGPLGG
-647 SVQVYGFDLD
+647 SVQIYGFDLD
-657 AAQYFHLPYDTIL
+657 AAQYFHFPYDGIL
-670 LLNGEIGSVNNWSDG
+670 LLNGEVAAVSIWGSG
-685 SKTGGIV
+685 SSGGIV

-715 PKDDQGNAVGG
+715 PKDGNGDAIGG
-726 NTLTRWTIEYTI
+726 NTMARLTVEYTI

-745 FAIFYDGGFVNAG
+745 AAFFWDAGFVNAG
-758 SWSFSPE
+758 TWSFSPQ
-765 KVPVQGTPGKFS
+765 KVPTSNGGS
-777 GGLNQDIGIGVR
+777 SAGLNQDIGIGVR

-799 DYGFPIEEDSFS
+799 DYGFPIEEDTWS